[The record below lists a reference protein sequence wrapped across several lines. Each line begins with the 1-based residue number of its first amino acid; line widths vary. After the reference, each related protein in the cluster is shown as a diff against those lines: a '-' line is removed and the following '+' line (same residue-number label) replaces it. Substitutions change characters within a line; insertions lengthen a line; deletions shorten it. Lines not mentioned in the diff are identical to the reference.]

1 LLHIVLMSGG
11 SGSRLWPLSS
21 GERTKAFLQLL
32 TSPDGRKESMLQRVN
47 RQLEAAGLLAS
58 MHIVT
63 HTSLSGITYSQLG
76 ERTKII
82 EEPHRRGTLH
92 AILLAAAYL
101 KDRAGIAPDDYVCV
115 LPVDLFAD
123 QDLFE
128 IVSGMPE
135 LLRHSQS
142 ELGLIGAAPDHPSDQ
157 FGYIEPHPDSGERY
171 AGIARFVEK
180 PPADQARKLIEQGAM
195 WNCGVFAFRLDTML
209 AKFRELQLPVDYDGL
224 LAAYSELSEASFDR
238 EIAERIERAIVVP
251 YRGRWRDLGTWS
263 TLTERLDRQVTG
275 LGSIDAR
282 SAGTHIVNELDIPI
296 HVIACSNLIIAAGP
310 NGILVADKDAS
321 HAIKELL
328 HPKPSE

>member
-21 GERTKAFLQLL
+21 GIRTKAFLQLL

-47 RQLEAAGLLAS
+47 RQLDAAGLLAS
-58 MHIVT
+58 THIVT
-63 HTSLSGITYSQLG
+63 HSSLSGITYSQLG
-76 ERTKII
+76 GQARII

-101 KDRAGIAPDDYVCV
+101 KDRAGCAPDDYVCV

-123 QDLFE
+123 DDLFD
-128 IVSGMPE
+128 IVRDLPE

-142 ELGLIGAAPDHPSDQ
+142 TLGLIGAVPDYPSDQ
-157 FGYIEPHPDSGERY
+157 YGYILSHPDGEGRY
-171 AGIARFVEK
+171 ARIVRFVEK
-180 PPADQARKLIEQGAM
+180 PPVEQARLLIDQGGM
-195 WNCGVFAFRLDTML
+195 WNCGVFAFRLDAML
-209 AKFRELQLPVDYDGL
+209 AKFAELRLSIDYDEL
-224 LAAYSELSEASFDR
+224 LAVYSELAEASFDR
-238 EIAERIERAIVVP
+238 EIAERIDRAIVIP
-251 YRGRWRDLGTWS
+251 YRGQWRDLGTWS

-275 LGSIDAR
+275 LGSMDER
-282 SAGTHIVNELDIPI
+282 SDGTHIVNELDIPI

-310 NGILVADKDAS
+310 NGILIADKDAS

-328 HPKPSE
+328 RQAPSE